1 MTNRRHSPSRDTCKI
16 IGIETSH
23 ENMKQIKYKPIY
35 SFKDWSNF
43 ILQHILI
50 VFIFSVDLTVK
61 KYFSIFFDHEYAQT
75 LLLITIGIFL
85 LDIYVQTCQILLCH
99 LLILNVYQAI
109 FTMRSLPKIFRFYVC
124 TNRGHSWNMLT
135 LFTWK

>member
-1 MTNRRHSPSRDTCKI
+1 MSDVLNQCYKLPAAGPYVIYGVTNRRHSPSRDTCKI

-50 VFIFSVDLTVK
+50 VFIYFQSIQQLRNIFRFSLIMNLLK
-61 KYFSIFFDHEYAQT
+61 HFFLSQSAFSCLIFTSKLH
-75 LLLITIGIFL
+75 
-85 LDIYVQTCQILLCH
+85 ILLCH
-99 LLILNVYQAI
+99 LLILNVY
-109 FTMRSLPKIFRFYVC
+109 
-124 TNRGHSWNMLT
+124 
-135 LFTWK
+135 